1 VKRTVKR
8 KNQARNRIKSRELR
22 AFLQHK
28 LGIAGLVVLSLLY
41 LMVIFGDFLAP
52 YDHTRS
58 NEAYNYLPP
67 TRVYW
72 RHEGRFIGPHVYNY
86 VEGRDPVTLAIEF
99 VEDRST
105 PYRITLFAR
114 GYEYRLF
121 GLIPSRRH
129 LFGLESEGAVL
140 YLLGG
145 DRFGRDLLSK
155 IIIGGRVSLTAGLLG
170 TAISVILGALI
181 GAISGFYGGWVDV
194 LIQRFI
200 ELLRSFPRIPL
211 WLALA
216 LILPPTWPSTWVY
229 FGIVIVLS
237 FIGWMGIARVVRGIV
252 LSLREKEFI
261 LAAQVIGQGKIK
273 TIFTHIFP
281 NIITYLIVAST
292 LNIPAMIL
300 GEAAISFLGLGIKEP
315 ATSWGLLLQQSQSLT
330 NIRSFPWLMIPGLF
344 IMLSVLSFNFL
355 GDAIRDALDPYGEVK
370 L

>member
-1 VKRTVKR
+1 MKK
-8 KNQARNRIKSRELR
+8 KNQSRAVK

-28 LGIAGLVVLSLLY
+28 LGIAGLVVLILFY

-58 NEAYNYLPP
+58 NQDYNYLPP
-67 TRVYW
+67 TKIHW
-72 RHEGRFIGPHVYNY
+72 KHNGRFTGPHVYRY
-86 VEGRDPVTLAIEF
+86 AEGRNPVTLAIEF
-99 VEDRST
+99 VEDTST
-105 PYRITLFAR
+105 PYQIKLFAK
-114 GYEYRLF
+114 GYQYKLF
-121 GLIPSRRH
+121 GLIPLERH
-129 LFGLESEGAVL
+129 LFGVESDEAVV
-140 YLLGG
+140 YLFGG

-170 TAISVILGALI
+170 TAISVILGAFI
-181 GAISGFYGGWVDV
+181 GAVSGFYGGWVDV

-211 WLALA
+211 WLALS
-216 LILPPTWPSTWVY
+216 LILPPSWPSTWVY

-261 LAAQVIGQGKIK
+261 LAARVMGQSRIK
-273 TIFTHIFP
+273 TITSHIFP
-281 NIITYLIVAST
+281 NISTYLIVVAT
-292 LNIPAMIL
+292 LNIPSMIL

-315 ATSWGLLLQQSQSLT
+315 MTSWGLLLQQSQSLSS
-330 NIRSFPWLMIPGLF
+330 IRSFPWLMVPGLF

-355 GDAIRDALDPYGEVK
+355 GDAVRDALDPYGEVK
-370 L
+370 I